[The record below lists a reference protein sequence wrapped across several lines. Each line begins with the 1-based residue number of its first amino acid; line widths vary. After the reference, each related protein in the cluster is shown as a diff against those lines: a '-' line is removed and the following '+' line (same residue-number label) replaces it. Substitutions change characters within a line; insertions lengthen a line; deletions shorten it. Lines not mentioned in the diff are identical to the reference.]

1 MPGDHRV
8 RDGGLVPVG
17 EKMELYLGDSR
28 DIVGAT
34 VLDAKGMA
42 EILTTQVPIFAG
54 FKNLMKGS
62 RPANKTILTLIPEN
76 LVQPAVKAIEQVVG
90 SLEEPGNGLVFILN
104 VDQIFG
110 ISKTTRFDSIEIVS

>member
-1 MPGDHRV
+1 MKL
-8 RDGGLVPVG
+8 LVFILNK
-17 EKMELYLGDSR
+17 EEHLEEILEAFLELN
-28 DIVGAT
+28 IKGAT
-34 VLDAKGMA
+34 ILDSVGMGS
-42 EILTTQVPIFAG
+42 ILAQDIPIFAG

-110 ISKTTRFDSIEIVS
+110 ISKTF